1 MQPTQEQL
9 KRLEKLSKM
18 DSDSD
23 VVLLQT
29 IEDSKTELDNKLDN
43 IQTELNNKIDS
54 VGQLVSSIEIPEQMD
69 DTDKFNAL
77 MSKLEEPIE
86 ITASLNII

>member
-1 MQPTQEQL
+1 MQPTPEQL
-9 KRLEKLSKM
+9 KKLEKLSKM

-29 IEDSKTELDNKLDN
+29 IEESKTELDSKLDN
-43 IQTELNNKIDS
+43 IQTELNDKIDS
-54 VGQLVSSIEIPEQMD
+54 VSQLVSSIEIPEQMD

-77 MSKLEEPIE
+77 MSKLDEEIVVE
-86 ITASLNII
+86 LVIT